1 MRNKINKYLLLI
13 VIPIIVFCGYVY
25 TLMFAESTDN
35 AYIDGDISLISPQ
48 ASGVIEKIYCMD
60 NEKVNKGQLLAQI
73 KEEDYKIKEMQAKS
87 AIAIVNFEL
96 ELKKQNIN
104 LQKIEIKKIESALK
118 SAGVDSVAAENN
130 FKRIIELKKDNFSSN
145 KSLDATK
152 SDLEKAKFNLEKT
165 ILDLQSA
172 KTKLLSLELEKEITL
187 ANLAKTQYVYDEMAL
202 KLKNT
207 KIISPVDG
215 IIANNNL
222 KLGNFVK
229 EGMPVLTI
237 VNTKNIYLK
246 ANFKENQTAK
256 IIPGMKAEIFID
268 SFPKIKILGQVRS
281 VYPATSA
288 KFSLIPSDNATG
300 NFTKVVQR
308 IPVLIDFIVPKEL
321 EDKVSVGMSTYV
333 KVYLK

>member
-1 MRNKINKYLLLI
+1 
-13 VIPIIVFCGYVY
+13 
-25 TLMFAESTDN
+25 
-35 AYIDGDISLISPQ
+35 
-48 ASGVIEKIYCMD
+48 MD

-118 SAGVDSVAAENN
+118 SAGVKNN

-187 ANLAKTQYVYDEMAL
+187 NLAKTQYVYDEMAL